1 MQVES
6 QSAVSSA
13 TGSWRSPGWGSGG
26 KTLEKF
32 GLFKSGGQINS
43 LKVVSTTFL
52 LVWLVY
58 LTGST
63 CELSKNVFY
72 FTSKALFILEIIKF

>member
-6 QSAVSSA
+6 RSAVSSA
-13 TGSWRSPGWGSGG
+13 TGSWRSPGSGG

-63 CELSKNVFY
+63 GETSKNVFY